1 MSITYE
7 ATWLYKNISR
17 GEKMYKEISLWVSQ
31 QDKDKKASIYVSIVF
46 EYENMR
52 DF

>member
-1 MSITYE
+1 
-7 ATWLYKNISR
+7 
-17 GEKMYKEISLWVSQ
+17 MYKEISLWVSQ